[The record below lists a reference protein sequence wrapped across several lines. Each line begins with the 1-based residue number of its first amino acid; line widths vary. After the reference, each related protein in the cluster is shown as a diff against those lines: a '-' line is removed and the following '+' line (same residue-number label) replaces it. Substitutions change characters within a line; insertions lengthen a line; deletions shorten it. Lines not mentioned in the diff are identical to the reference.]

1 MSGSRSS
8 ERSGCCLCPR
18 NCGADRADGK
28 TGFCGVPETVY
39 VARAAL
45 HFWEEP
51 CISGTDGSGAVFFS
65 GCPLRCVYCQNY
77 ELAHARAGIPV
88 TIQRLAEIFLELQEQ
103 GANNINLVTPTQY
116 TPAIVRALAEAKRNG
131 LIIPAVYNCGG
142 YESVSTLRMLDG
154 LVDIYLTDFKYIDTE
169 AAAKYSGARDYPEV
183 ARKAL
188 DEMTRQ
194 IPSSETGPDGIMKK
208 GVIVRHLLLPGQV
221 RAAKKIVK
229 YVYENYKDRV
239 WLSLMNQYTP
249 FPRIKEAFPELA
261 RRVTAREYNVLVD
274 YAIDLGVENAY
285 IQEGKTAKESF
296 IPAFD
301 GEGVQKRGK

>member
-116 TPAIVRALAEAKRNG
+116 TPAIVRALTEAKRNG
-131 LIIPAVYNCGG
+131 LNIPAVYNCGG

-208 GVIVRHLLLPGQV
+208 GVIVRHLILPGCTGDSI
-221 RAAKKIVK
+221 RALDFIAEKLPKGTPV
-229 YVYENYKDRV
+229 
-239 WLSLMNQYTP
+239 SLMRQYTP
-249 FPRIKEAFPELA
+249 EPWCTVPGLD
-261 RRVTAREYNVLVD
+261 RRVTDAEYKRVLTHFEM
-274 YAIDLGVENAY
+274 LGLPGYTQEKEAADGAY
-285 IQEGKTAKESF
+285 T
-296 IPAFD
+296 PNFD
-301 GEGVQKRGK
+301 GTGV